1 MTNYQY
7 GYTRISTAEQSAQLQ
22 LDALLAA
29 GIDPTRVF
37 HEKASGALACRPRL
51 AELLALLRPGDT
63 LVVWRLDRLGR
74 NLAHLVQTVTSLGE
88 RGVGFVSLTEAID
101 TTTPAG
107 RLLFG
112 IMASLAAFERDLIQ
126 ERTLAG
132 LAAARARG
140 NIGGRPPIMTAEK
153 LAVAR
158 RMLDEGKPKA
168 VIAKTIGVS
177 RPTLYE
183 HLSRYVGDCEIAQAA
198 L

>member
-1 MTNYQY
+1 MLE
-7 GYTRISTAEQSAQLQ
+7 TAS
-22 LDALLAA
+22 DAL
-29 GIDPTRVF
+29 
-37 HEKASGALACRPRL
+37 ASRPRL

-74 NLAHLVQTVTSLGE
+74 NLAHLVQTVTTLGE
-88 RGVGFVSLTEAID
+88 REVGFVSLTEAID

-112 IMASLAAFERDLIQ
+112 IMASLAQFERDLIQ
-126 ERTLAG
+126 ERTMAG

-140 NIGGRPPIMTAEK
+140 KVGGRPPIMTTEK

-177 RPTLYE
+177 RPTLYA
-183 HLSRYVGDCEIAQAA
+183 HLAA
-198 L
+198 SLALSNSHQDARDASMCA

>member
-1 MTNYQY
+1 MVLE
-7 GYTRISTAEQSAQLQ
+7 TAS
-22 LDALLAA
+22 DAL
-29 GIDPTRVF
+29 
-37 HEKASGALACRPRL
+37 ASRPRL

-74 NLAHLVQTVTSLGE
+74 NLAHLVQTVTTLGE
-88 RGVGFVSLTEAID
+88 REVGFVSLTEAID

-112 IMASLAAFERDLIQ
+112 IMASLAQFERDLIQ
-126 ERTLAG
+126 ERTMAG

-140 NIGGRPPIMTAEK
+140 KVGGRPPIMTTER

-177 RPTLYE
+177 RPTFYA
-183 HLSRYVGDCEIAQAA
+183 HLAA
-198 L
+198 SLALSNSHEDARDASMCA

>member
-1 MTNYQY
+1 MVLE
-7 GYTRISTAEQSAQLQ
+7 TAS
-22 LDALLAA
+22 DAL
-29 GIDPTRVF
+29 
-37 HEKASGALACRPRL
+37 ASRPRL

-74 NLAHLVQTVTSLGE
+74 NLAHLVQTVTTLGE
-88 RGVGFVSLTEAID
+88 REVGFVSLTEAID

-112 IMASLAAFERDLIQ
+112 IMASLAQFERDLIQ
-126 ERTLAG
+126 ERTMAG

-140 NIGGRPPIMTAEK
+140 KVGGRPPIMTTEK

-177 RPTLYE
+177 RPTLYA
-183 HLSRYVGDCEIAQAA
+183 HLAA
-198 L
+198 SLALSNSHEDARDASMCA

>member
-1 MTNYQY
+1 MVLE
-7 GYTRISTAEQSAQLQ
+7 TAS
-22 LDALLAA
+22 DAL
-29 GIDPTRVF
+29 
-37 HEKASGALACRPRL
+37 ASRPRL

-74 NLAHLVQTVTSLGE
+74 NLAHLVQTVTTLGE
-88 RGVGFVSLTEAID
+88 REVGFVSLTEAID

-112 IMASLAAFERDLIQ
+112 IMASLAQFERDLIQ
-126 ERTLAG
+126 ERTMAG

-140 NIGGRPPIMTAEK
+140 KVGGRPPIMTTEK

-177 RPTLYE
+177 RPPLYA
-183 HLSRYVGDCEIAQAA
+183 HLAA
-198 L
+198 SLALSNSHQDARDASMCA

>member
-1 MTNYQY
+1 MVLE
-7 GYTRISTAEQSAQLQ
+7 TAS
-22 LDALLAA
+22 DAL
-29 GIDPTRVF
+29 
-37 HEKASGALACRPRL
+37 ASRPRL

-74 NLAHLVQTVTSLGE
+74 NLAHLVQTVTTLGE
-88 RGVGFVSLTEAID
+88 REVGFVSLTEAID

-112 IMASLAAFERDLIQ
+112 IMASLAQFERDLIQ
-126 ERTLAG
+126 ERTMAG

-140 NIGGRPPIMTAEK
+140 KVGGRPPIMTTEK

-158 RMLDEGKPKA
+158 RVLDEGKPKA

-177 RPTLYE
+177 RPTLYA
-183 HLSRYVGDCEIAQAA
+183 HLAA
-198 L
+198 SLALSNSHEDARDASMCA

>member
-1 MTNYQY
+1 MVLE
-7 GYTRISTAEQSAQLQ
+7 TAS
-22 LDALLAA
+22 DAL
-29 GIDPTRVF
+29 
-37 HEKASGALACRPRL
+37 ASRPRL

-74 NLAHLVQTVTSLGE
+74 NLAHLVQTVTTLGE
-88 RGVGFVSLTEAID
+88 REVGFVSLTEAID
-101 TTTPAG
+101 TITPAG

-112 IMASLAAFERDLIQ
+112 IMASLAQFERDLIQ
-126 ERTLAG
+126 ERTMAG

-140 NIGGRPPIMTAEK
+140 KVGGRPPIMTTEK

-177 RPTLYE
+177 RPPLYA
-183 HLSRYVGDCEIAQAA
+183 HLAA
-198 L
+198 SLALSNSHEDARDASMCA

>member
-1 MTNYQY
+1 MVLE
-7 GYTRISTAEQSAQLQ
+7 TAS
-22 LDALLAA
+22 DAL
-29 GIDPTRVF
+29 
-37 HEKASGALACRPRL
+37 ASRPRL

-74 NLAHLVQTVTSLGE
+74 NLAHLVQTVTTLGE
-88 RGVGFVSLTEAID
+88 REVGFVSLTEAID

-112 IMASLAAFERDLIQ
+112 IMASLAQFERDLIQ
-126 ERTLAG
+126 ERTMAG

-140 NIGGRPPIMTAEK
+140 KVGGRPPIMTTEK

-177 RPTLYE
+177 RPPLYA
-183 HLSRYVGDCEIAQAA
+183 HLAA
-198 L
+198 SLALSNSHEDARDASMCA

>member
-1 MTNYQY
+1 MVLE
-7 GYTRISTAEQSAQLQ
+7 TAS
-22 LDALLAA
+22 DAL
-29 GIDPTRVF
+29 
-37 HEKASGALACRPRL
+37 ASRPRL

-74 NLAHLVQTVTSLGE
+74 NLAHLVQTVTTLGE
-88 RGVGFVSLTEAID
+88 REVGFVSLTEAID
-101 TTTPAG
+101 TITPAG

-112 IMASLAAFERDLIQ
+112 IMASLAQFERDLIQ
-126 ERTLAG
+126 ERTMAG

-140 NIGGRPPIMTAEK
+140 KVGGRPPIMTTEK

-177 RPTLYE
+177 RPTLYA
-183 HLSRYVGDCEIAQAA
+183 HLAA
-198 L
+198 SLALSNSHEDARDASMCA

>member
-1 MTNYQY
+1 VVLE
-7 GYTRISTAEQSAQLQ
+7 TAS
-22 LDALLAA
+22 DAL
-29 GIDPTRVF
+29 
-37 HEKASGALACRPRL
+37 ASRPRL

-74 NLAHLVQTVTSLGE
+74 NLAHLVQTVTTLGE
-88 RGVGFVSLTEAID
+88 REVGFVSLTEAID

-112 IMASLAAFERDLIQ
+112 IMASLAQFERDLIQ
-126 ERTLAG
+126 ERTMAG

-140 NIGGRPPIMTAEK
+140 KVGGRPPIMTTEK

-177 RPTLYE
+177 RPTLYA
-183 HLSRYVGDCEIAQAA
+183 HLAA
-198 L
+198 SLALSNSHEDARDASMCA